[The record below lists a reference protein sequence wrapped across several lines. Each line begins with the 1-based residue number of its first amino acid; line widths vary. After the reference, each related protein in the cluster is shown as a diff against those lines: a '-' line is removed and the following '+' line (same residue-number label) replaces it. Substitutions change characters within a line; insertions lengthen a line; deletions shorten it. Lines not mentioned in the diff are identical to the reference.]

1 MGFDCVD
8 LINRLWLWGCEC
20 VALMNRLLLRTTTNY
35 KFVINHGNKISV
47 PNNVENS
54 FTG

>member
-1 MGFDCVD
+1 M
-8 LINRLWLWGCEC
+8 INKLWLWECEC
-20 VALMNRLLLRTTTNY
+20 VDLMNRLLLRTTTND

-47 PNNVENS
+47 PNNVGNS